1 METTTIQIGGMSCN
15 GCVAK
20 LTSVLGRLPGVQS
33 ADVSLDTGKA
43 IVQFD
48 PGRATVDAF
57 RQAIADAGYELV

>member
-1 METTTIQIGGMSCN
+1 METTTIQISGMSCS

-33 ADVSLDTGKA
+33 ADVSLDNGRA

-48 PGRATVDAF
+48 PARASVDVF
-57 RQAIADAGYELV
+57 KQAIENAGYDLS